1 MWSMLSCALAKGVA
15 GMLLAS
21 TRKYWL
27 GNSNACA
34 HPHFSCASIR
44 SVPSCATSPL
54 TIPQMSVYPFFS
66 DMPGGAPE
74 PTHPPSESGSN
85 MGQELD
91 TETHSPHS
99 SRSLPNSHMEVDA
112 NTCGSNPSPQTT
124 ELDAFAAEAT
134 SYQAHQAVAN
144 QPLRPARVIRL
155 PNGSVRDLS
164 VSPPH
169 LLVNRR
175 APPS

>member
-1 MWSMLSCALAKGVA
+1 M
-15 GMLLAS
+15 
-21 TRKYWL
+21 RKSWL

-34 HPHFSCASIR
+34 HPRFACASIR
-44 SVPSCATSPL
+44 SVPSRATSPL

-74 PTHPPSESGSN
+74 PTHPPAESGSN

-112 NTCGSNPSPQTT
+112 NTCGSNPNPQTT
-124 ELDAFAAEAT
+124 ELDTFAAGAT
-134 SYQAHQAVAN
+134 SYQAHQSVAN
-144 QPLRPARVIRL
+144 QPLRPARVLRL
-155 PNGSVRDLS
+155 PNGSARDLS
-164 VSPPH
+164 VSPPD
-169 LLVNRR
+169 LLFIRR